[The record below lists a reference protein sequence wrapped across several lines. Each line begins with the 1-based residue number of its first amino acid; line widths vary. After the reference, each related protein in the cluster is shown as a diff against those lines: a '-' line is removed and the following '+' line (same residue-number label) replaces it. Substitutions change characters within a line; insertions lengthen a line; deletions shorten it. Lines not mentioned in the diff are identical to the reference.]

1 MKLIAEITDREILGT
16 GGLSSAAPRYTA
28 RAVLK
33 NGGLYAVMFAGKF
46 GLYSLPGGGVDDGED
61 VVTALKREILE
72 ETGCT
77 CGSIAELGMVRE
89 NRAQA
94 DYTQCS
100 YYYIVEALQ
109 AGSPQFTEAE
119 KSNGTGLQWHTLK
132 DVIKLINGFEPA
144 TYQQQYLKARDV
156 AALNEYLR
164 VLGS

>member
-33 NGGLYAVMFAGKF
+33 NGGLYAVMFAEKF
-46 GLYSLPGGGVDDGED
+46 GLYSLPGGGIDDGED
-61 VVTALKREILE
+61 VLTALKREILE

-77 CGSIAELGMVRE
+77 CGSIAELGMVME

-94 DYTQCS
+94 DYTQYS
-100 YYYIVEALQ
+100 YYFVVEALQ
-109 AGSPQFTEAE
+109 AGSPQLTEAE
-119 KSNGTGLQWHTLK
+119 KNNKTRLQWHTLE
-132 DVIKLINGFEPA
+132 DVIRLINGFKPS

-156 AALNEYLR
+156 AALEEYIR

>member
-46 GLYSLPGGGVDDGED
+46 GLYSLPGGGVDDGEN

-94 DYTQCS
+94 DYT
-100 YYYIVEALQ
+100 
-109 AGSPQFTEAE
+109 QFTEAE

-156 AALNEYLR
+156 AALEEYIR

>member
-16 GGLSSAAPRYTA
+16 DGSSSAAPRYTA

-33 NGGLYAVMFAGKF
+33 NGGLYAVMFAEKF
-46 GLYSLPGGGVDDGED
+46 GLYSLPGGGIDDGED
-61 VVTALKREILE
+61 VLMALKREILE

-89 NRAQA
+89 NRAKA

-100 YYYIVEALQ
+100 YYFVVEALQ

-119 KSNGTGLQWHTLK
+119 KSNKTRLQWHTLE
-132 DVIKLINGFEPA
+132 DMIRLINGFEPS

-156 AALNEYLR
+156 AALEEYIR